1 MKICIVGGSTA
12 GWWAAGYLEKNM
24 PECEIV
30 LYDSPDI
37 PNLGVGESTLPQIKT
52 WFDDIGIKEENWFDK
67 CNAVKKYG
75 NYKQG
80 WNTPPIDDSMT
91 LRFWY
96 DRGLFEDLFIEPQN
110 WNKDQTPKKQ
120 NFYDVFETNYDYAY
134 HICAESSGKMLKN
147 FCERTETRYET
158 LDKLPPGFDL
168 YLDCTGFSRKFVNDF
183 TEMSISKYHILD
195 NAWVIN
201 LQRENDVPICD
212 FTKSIAK
219 KYGWQFQ
226 IDLQNRTG
234 IGYVFS
240 SQHIDVESAL
250 LEFRTFYKNRTP
262 VESGHLC
269 EPKLYQWK
277 PLVLQNP
284 WSNNIVA
291 LGTSAGF
298 VEPLEATTL
307 FNLQAGITTLV
318 RCLKHKIPSKVYN
331 RQMRNIW
338 RDSLRFIECHY
349 TLSDRKDSSFW
360 RYITKEKPKY
370 QKLIWEY
377 YDKYSS
383 EFTNIF
389 PSGVW
394 AQQIIYMYAY
404 DNWTTATN

>member
-52 WFDDIGIKEENWFDK
+52 LFDDIGIKEENWFDK

-96 DRGLFEDLFIEPQN
+96 DRGLFEDLFNEPQN

-201 LQRENDVPICD
+201 LQREND
-212 FTKSIAK
+212 
-219 KYGWQFQ
+219 G
-226 IDLQNRTG
+226 
-234 IGYVFS
+234 
-240 SQHIDVESAL
+240 VEAS
-250 LEFRTFYKNRTP
+250 T
-262 VESGHLC
+262 
-269 EPKLYQWK
+269 
-277 PLVLQNP
+277 
-284 WSNNIVA
+284 
-291 LGTSAGF
+291 TSF
-298 VEPLEATTL
+298 
-307 FNLQAGITTLV
+307 
-318 RCLKHKIPSKVYN
+318 
-331 RQMRNIW
+331 
-338 RDSLRFIECHY
+338 
-349 TLSDRKDSSFW
+349 
-360 RYITKEKPKY
+360 
-370 QKLIWEY
+370 
-377 YDKYSS
+377 
-383 EFTNIF
+383 
-389 PSGVW
+389 
-394 AQQIIYMYAY
+394 
-404 DNWTTATN
+404 